1 MAAMK
6 CWEMEMSISFLTWSI
21 ADACDWF
28 VHLPVL
34 GFLGLLLLALLVL
47 EVISTVIE
55 AGAGVPR
62 A

>member
-1 MAAMK
+1 
-6 CWEMEMSISFLTWSI
+6 MSLSFLTWSI

-34 GFLGLLLLALLVL
+34 GFLGVLVLAVLVL
-47 EVISTVIE
+47 EVISMVID

>member
-1 MAAMK
+1 
-6 CWEMEMSISFLTWSI
+6 MEMSLSFLTWSI

-34 GFLGLLLLALLVL
+34 GFLGLLVLPLLMWG
-47 EVISTVIE
+47 VISMVIE
-55 AGAGVPR
+55 AGAGVPK

>member
-1 MAAMK
+1 
-6 CWEMEMSISFLTWSI
+6 MSISFLTWSI

-34 GFLGLLLLALLVL
+34 LGFLGLLVLPLLVL
-47 EVISTVIE
+47 GFISMVIE
-55 AGAGVPR
+55 TGEGVPR

>member
-1 MAAMK
+1 
-6 CWEMEMSISFLTWSI
+6 MSISFLTWSI

-34 GFLGLLLLALLVL
+34 GFLVLLVL
-47 EVISTVIE
+47 PLLVLGFISMVIE
-55 AGAGVPR
+55 TGEGVPR

>member
-1 MAAMK
+1 
-6 CWEMEMSISFLTWSI
+6 MSLAFLTWSI

-34 GFLGLLLLALLVL
+34 GFLGLLVLLGA
-47 EVISTVIE
+47 ISMVIE
-55 AGAGVPR
+55 TDAGVPR